1 MSKDISNPY
10 IDKIYKKAKNAG
22 AIGGKITGA
31 GGGGFILFY
40 VPENKQNDVRNAL
53 NKLLYVPFK
62 IEYKGSRI
70 IFNDLK
76 N

>member
-1 MSKDISNPY
+1 MTLY
-10 IDKIYKKAKNAG
+10 LKIIIQNGAYGAKVL
-22 AIGGKITGA
+22 GA

-40 VPENKQNDVRNAL
+40 VPKNKQNDVRNAL

-62 IEYKGSRI
+62 IEYNGSRI

-76 N
+76 Y